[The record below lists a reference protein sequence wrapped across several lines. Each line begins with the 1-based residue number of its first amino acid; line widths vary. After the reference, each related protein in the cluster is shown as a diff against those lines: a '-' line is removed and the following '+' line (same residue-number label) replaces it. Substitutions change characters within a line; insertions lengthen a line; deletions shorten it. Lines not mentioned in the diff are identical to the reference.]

1 MLDIGQFVL
10 YIIDIMSNFNLSKT
24 LNLLGLSQVA
34 AARLLSVDPR
44 TVRRWV
50 ENPSEISGPAE
61 QALRA
66 WLRLHEFGLPW
77 SPDGVD
83 LFEGDLEQIAIHRR
97 HTIDLD
103 ALLAKVIKRGGP
115 SAPWIVDLE
124 KGKATLGALEVTF
137 YRLPSGGFSP
147 QSYKRRDDIQPNVE
161 RDWLLIEDAFLC
173 ISKAIS
179 NEKRAIDV

>member
-1 MLDIGQFVL
+1 
-10 YIIDIMSNFNLSKT
+10 MSNLDLSAT
-24 LNLLGLSQVA
+24 LNSLGLSQVA

-50 ENPSEISGPAE
+50 ENPEEISGPAE

-66 WLRLHEFGLPW
+66 WQRLHAYGLPW

-83 LFEGDLEQIAIHRR
+83 VVETDPEQIALHRN

-103 ALLAKVIKRGGP
+103 ALLLRVSERGGP
-115 SAPWIVDLE
+115 SAPWVVDLD

-137 YRLPSGGFSP
+137 YKLPSGSFSP
-147 QSYKRRDDIQPNVE
+147 QSYKRRDNVYPDVQ
-161 RDWLLIEDAFLC
+161 RDRRLIEDAFAC
-173 ISKAIS
+173 IAKAIA
-179 NEKRAIDV
+179 EK